1 MSNDHAHAVTS
12 EYVTERVLAAMSGAP
27 SPRIR
32 QILTELVKHA
42 HDFVRTVGLTPAEL
56 LQAAEFLR
64 ACGEISDGARHEFIL
79 LSDVLGITMVTDTL
93 AAELPGGAFETSVL
107 GPFYRSGAPLEPLG
121 ANISRGTDDG
131 EPVLVHGR
139 VTDLSGHPVAQ
150 AQLDVWGTN
159 RHGRYENVDPEQ
171 PDFNL
176 RGRFLTGADG
186 AFEFWTVKPVS
197 YPIPVDGPVGQLLG
211 AAARHN
217 MRPAHLHIIASA
229 EGYQSIVSELYTDDD
244 PYLGED
250 AVFGVKP
257 SLVVHY
263 SRVDD
268 PETMAKYDRREAFWD
283 LGYDIVLV
291 PGDRA
296 PVSFTASRASG

>member
-1 MSNDHAHAVTS
+1 MQNDHVRAATS
-12 EYVTERVLAAMSGAP
+12 EDVTERVLAAMSGAQ

-32 QILTELVKHA
+32 HILTELVRHT
-42 HDFVRTVGLTPAEL
+42 HDFVRTVRLTPTEL
-56 LQAAEFLR
+56 LQTADFLR
-64 ACGEISDGARHEFIL
+64 DCGEISDGARHEFIL
-79 LSDVLGITMVTDTL
+79 LSDVLGITMVTDTV
-93 AAELPGGAFETSVL
+93 AAEMPDGAFETSVL
-107 GPFYRSGAPLEPLG
+107 GPFYRSGAPLEPFG

-139 VTDLSGHPVAQ
+139 VTDLSGQPIAR
-150 AQLDVWGTN
+150 AELDVWGTN
-159 RHGRYENVDPEQ
+159 HHGRYENVDPEQ

-186 AFEFWTVKPVS
+186 RFEFWTVKPVS
-197 YPIPVDGPVGQLLG
+197 YPIPDDGPVGRLLD
-211 AAARHN
+211 AAGRNN
-217 MRPAHLHIIASA
+217 MRPAHLHIIGSA
-229 EGYQSIVSELYTDDD
+229 EGYQTVVSELYTDDD
-244 PYLGED
+244 PFLGDD

-268 PETMAKYDRREAFWD
+268 PEAMAQHGRHEAFWD

-291 PGDRA
+291 PGDRVS
-296 PVSFTASRASG
+296 VSFTASRASG